1 MAMASQRNVEYKWDP
16 QTSSGYRLRY
26 DAKYP
31 RRGLRRRY
39 VVENWENQTIVED
52 WGCNTVEEAVGVLDS
67 LFEVDRQ
74 VEIKAIKQRF
84 EP

>member
-1 MAMASQRNVEYKWDP
+1 
-16 QTSSGYRLRY
+16 
-26 DAKYP
+26 
-31 RRGLRRRY
+31 